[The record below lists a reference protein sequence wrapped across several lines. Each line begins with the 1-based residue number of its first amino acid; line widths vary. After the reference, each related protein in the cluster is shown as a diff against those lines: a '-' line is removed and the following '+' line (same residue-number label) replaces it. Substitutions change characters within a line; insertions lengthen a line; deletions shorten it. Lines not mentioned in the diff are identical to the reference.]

1 MDEMLDK
8 LDQIQEML
16 EQILVITQNQMTVLI
31 GGRDTDEGLDMV
43 EQMATLKGEL
53 TTEMEQVEAR
63 FQQLYSIHKE
73 SIVGSVVS
81 KFQVKIGSVLKLK
94 DEIIEAEQKNVLLL
108 QESLRRYVQRV
119 ELPKDPK
126 LVAEAYMK
134 NKK

>member
-1 MDEMLDK
+1 MEEMLDK

-31 GGRDTDEGLDMV
+31 GGRDTDEGLGMV
-43 EQMATLKGEL
+43 EQMAVLKGEL

-73 SIVGSVVS
+73 YIVGSVVS
-81 KFQVKIGSVLKLK
+81 TFQMKIGAVLKLK
-94 DEIIEAEQKNVLLL
+94 DGIIEAEQKNVLLL